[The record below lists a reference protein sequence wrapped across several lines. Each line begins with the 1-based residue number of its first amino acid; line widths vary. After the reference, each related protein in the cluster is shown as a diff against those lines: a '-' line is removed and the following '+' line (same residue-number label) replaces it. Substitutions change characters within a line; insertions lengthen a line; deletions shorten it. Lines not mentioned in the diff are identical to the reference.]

1 LGARKGMHAAAKIL
15 STPEKRP
22 LFHAGF
28 GGMAKENSTFA
39 VQNQIFILGILIGY
53 STASR

>member
-1 LGARKGMHAAAKIL
+1 MHAAAKIL

-22 LFHAGF
+22 LFHGGF

-53 STASR
+53 SAASR